1 MDGAESARRSWAWI
15 AAPFIAVFLAA
26 GASSA
31 DLRRASVAL
40 VVLAVVGLFI
50 ASCVLAITP
59 GVAVL
64 SLAARYRTLGPA
76 TGLGLL
82 FAGAAT
88 AGMAGFW
95 AWFASPDLGR
105 AFDLVLFTASIVTI
119 GLYGRQGELR
129 RLGLSL
135 PLLLALAVGLLYIG
149 IAFLQGGIAGEAWR
163 TIEARYWLAQ
173 DNEIPF
179 LFARRVAAAGPL
191 HGYLLGNWQSSD
203 RPPLQTGFVLLQW
216 PLWGYRGDAYQILSG
231 GLQDAWLPALWV
243 VLRVRGLSVRP
254 LLAVVLAAAATGAV
268 FFNSIYVWPKMLA
281 GALALAA
288 FAILVSRSASDRWP
302 GAGVLVA
309 CLATLSMLA
318 HGGTVFAVLAMA
330 PFAYLFRRRITLGAA
345 AACTGAALALYLPW
359 VLYQRFVDPPGNRLL
374 KWQLAGVIKVD
385 KRGFLQALIQQ
396 YASLSPRQLLDNKW
410 FNLATVV
417 ANPTVFRARIADP
430 GWHGFVGLARVAQLD
445 DMVLAAGPLLLGA
458 LALLIPSA
466 RRNLAQ
472 FKPLATF
479 TGLAV
484 ILWVV
489 LLFGGQSANASI
501 QEGPYAA
508 VVLFVGLCAL
518 AVTALPRAIAY
529 TVLAA
534 NAAWFAICWMPGFGF
549 HQALAQPMGNQHT
562 NPAMA
567 WVCILALI
575 ALAAICAVA
584 VRQPLGGELQ
594 TAAASAGDPTMAATD
609 GEAAGQAIDS
619 PA

>member
-15 AAPFIAVFLAA
+15 AAPFIAVFLVA
-26 GASSA
+26 GASSV
-31 DLRRASVAL
+31 DLHRASVAL
-40 VVLAVVGLFI
+40 GVLAVVGLFT

-64 SLAARYRTLGPA
+64 SLAARYRRLGPA

-105 AFDLVLFTASIVTI
+105 LFALVLFTASIVTI

-135 PLLLALAVGLLYIG
+135 PLLLALAVGLLFTG
-149 IAFLQGGIAGEAWR
+149 FAFLQGGIAGEAWR

-179 LFARRVAAAGPL
+179 LFARRVAAGGPM
-191 HGYLLGNWQSSD
+191 HGYLLGNWLSSD
-203 RPPLQTGFVLLQW
+203 RPPLQTGLVLLQW
-216 PLWGYRGDAYQILSG
+216 PLWGYQGEAYQILSG

-243 VLRVRGLSVRP
+243 VLRVRGVPVRR
-254 LLAVVLAAAATGAV
+254 LLVVVLATAATGAV

-302 GAGVLVA
+302 GAGVLAA
-309 CLATLSMLA
+309 CLVTLSMLA
-318 HGGTVFAVLAMA
+318 HGGTAFAILAMA
-330 PFAYLFRRRITLGAA
+330 PFAYLFRRRITRGAV
-345 AACTGAALALYLPW
+345 AACTGAALLLYGPW
-359 VLYQRFVDPPGNRLL
+359 ILYQRFVNPPGNRLL
-374 KWQLAGVIKVD
+374 KWQLAGVVNID

-396 YASLSPRQLLDNKW
+396 YGSLSLHQLLANKW
-410 FNLATVV
+410 SNLATLA
-417 ANPTVFRARIADP
+417 ANPMLWRTDRADP
-430 GWHGFVGLARVAQLD
+430 GWHGFIGIARVAQIESLL
-445 DMVLAAGPLLLGA
+445 VAAGPLLLA
-458 LALLIPSA
+458 VLALLIPSA
-466 RRNLAQ
+466 RRNLTQ
-472 FKPLATF
+472 FKPLAAF

-484 ILWVV
+484 VIWIV
-489 LLFGGQSANASI
+489 LLFGGAATTATI
-501 QEGPYAA
+501 QLAPYAA
-508 VVLFVGLCAL
+508 VILFIGLCAL
-518 AVTALPRAIAY
+518 AVTALPRAITW

-534 NAAWFAICWMPGFGF
+534 SVAWFLICWMPGFGF
-549 HQALAQPMGNQHT
+549 HQALAQPLGSQHT
-562 NPAMA
+562 DLAMA
-567 WVCILALI
+567 WVCILAI
-575 ALAAICAVA
+575 VALAATCAVA
-584 VRQPLGGELQ
+584 ARRPEGGKLQ
-594 TAAASAGDPTMAATD
+594 MAAASAGEPMAATD
-609 GEAAGQAIDS
+609 GEVGTQAIDS